1 MDGRLKIERIFLSLR
16 CEDSNSYHL
25 YRSVHVDV
33 RQEWLPNS
41 TQQFG
46 VETQNLLFHSR
57 RALGKSTQEEK
68 RQKENPCFTGTLIKI
83 KESHVLE

>member
-1 MDGRLKIERIFLSLR
+1 MDGRLKIDGIFLCLK

-41 TQQFG
+41 TQKFG

-57 RALGKSTQEEK
+57 RALRKSTQEERK
-68 RQKENPCFTGTLIKI
+68 HLLYWYIDQDQRITGIKI
-83 KESHVLE
+83 IIV